1 MTIIKIDSMKFNLR
15 VFIVLLALCPAIALI
30 SSCGTSV
37 NVPHTET
44 VTQVYGSP
52 FDGAP
57 QIFSRYLPSS
67 GIAEDSKIKFQT
79 SSTEKGLKVMNYHF
93 ESLFGSP
100 QDISV
105 IEINPRMY
113 RFNVANHVKLVRTSE
128 IASEAGAV
136 AAMNGT
142 FYDMKKGGSVCY
154 LQIDGVVADTTKGK
168 DMKVRANGAVVIK
181 KGKLSVE
188 PWNADKESIYKERFL
203 KGLNR
208 IGYPEETRHSESVN
222 AVRSGYGSGVIRS
235 QKNVSIMATMPL
247 LIKDGYAVEL
257 PYYKGFS
264 DKRHPRSVVFEK
276 DGKICLMVIDGR
288 SKGNAA
294 GMTLDEVQRYLL
306 SMDGGKGCQNAVN
319 LDGGGS
325 STLWLKPSSGEKYSN
340 GAIAPE
346 ASIQGTGVINH
357 PSDNGKFDHKGE
369 RRVANSIIV
378 LRK

>member
-1 MTIIKIDSMKFNLR
+1 
-15 VFIVLLALCPAIALI
+15 
-30 SSCGTSV
+30 
-37 NVPHTET
+37 
-44 VTQVYGSP
+44 
-52 FDGAP
+52 
-57 QIFSRYLPSS
+57 
-67 GIAEDSKIKFQT
+67 
-79 SSTEKGLKVMNYHF
+79 
-93 ESLFGSP
+93 
-100 QDISV
+100 
-105 IEINPRMY
+105 
-113 RFNVANHVKLVRTSE
+113 
-128 IASEAGAV
+128 
-136 AAMNGT
+136 GT

-188 PWNADKESIYKERFL
+188 PWSPDREKEFRANL
-203 KGLNR
+203 KKK
-208 IGYPEETRHSESVN
+208 TSV
-222 AVRSGYGSGVIRS
+222 
-235 QKNVSIMATMPL
+235 MATMPL

-306 SMDGGKGCQNAVN
+306 SMGGKGCTAAVN

-325 STLWLKPSSGEKYSN
+325 STLWLKEG
-340 GAIAPE
+340 
-346 ASIQGTGVINH
+346 GVINH

-378 LRK
+378 LQ